1 MSLLQNKKLLLV
13 HHKRCFVLHWPPAFE
28 IGMLL
33 ITNFLELGVVA
44 GINQTLADCQHAVSL
59 PWP

>member
-1 MSLLQNKKLLLV
+1 MTNIALLCTGHLQ
-13 HHKRCFVLHWPPAFE
+13 E
-28 IGMLL
+28 IGMFM

-44 GINQTLADCQHAVSL
+44 GISRMLADCQHAITL